1 MNATYQSSTAE
12 LSVKEL
18 LFGNVAV
25 IFWVGIILF
34 GIVIP
39 LIISFISMF
48 TGEATSTLLIAAIIC
63 HTAGAFALKYCI
75 LKVGIYKPILPKS
88 LFSRV

>member
-1 MNATYQSSTAE
+1 MNASYQSQTAE

-18 LFGNVAV
+18 LVGRVALV
-25 IFWVGIILF
+25 FWLGIVLF
-34 GIVIP
+34 GIVLP
-39 LIISFISMF
+39 LAISFISMF
-48 TGEATSTLLIAAIIC
+48 TGESTTILLVAGIMG

-88 LFSRV
+88 IVF